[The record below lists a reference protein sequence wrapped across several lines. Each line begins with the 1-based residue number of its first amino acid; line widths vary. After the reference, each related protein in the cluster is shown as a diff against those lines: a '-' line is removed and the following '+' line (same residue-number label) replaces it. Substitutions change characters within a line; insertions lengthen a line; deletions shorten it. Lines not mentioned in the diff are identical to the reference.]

1 MQEAVLKQTEN
12 MIVLV
17 EKDVVAAHEELSQL
31 LSDIEDDEEV
41 KQTEVYQKALQY
53 MKETNV

>member
-17 EKDVVAAHEELSQL
+17 EKDVVTAHEELSQL

>member
-17 EKDVVAAHEELSQL
+17 EKDVVTAHEELSQL

-53 MKETNV
+53 MKDTNV

>member
-1 MQEAVLKQTEN
+1 

-53 MKETNV
+53 MKDTNVYSHFS

>member
-1 MQEAVLKQTEN
+1 MQETVLKQTEN

-17 EKDVVAAHEELSQL
+17 EKDVVTAHEELSQL

-53 MKETNV
+53 MKDTNV

>member
-17 EKDVVAAHEELSQL
+17 EKDVVTAHEELSQL
-31 LSDIEDDEEV
+31 LSDIEDNEEV

>member
-17 EKDVVAAHEELSQL
+17 EKDVVTAHEELSQL

-41 KQTEVYQKALQY
+41 KQTEVYQKVLQY
-53 MKETNV
+53 MKDTNV

>member
-17 EKDVVAAHEELSQL
+17 EKDVVTAHEELSQL

-41 KQTEVYQKALQY
+41 KQSEVYQKALQY
-53 MKETNV
+53 MKDTNV

>member
-17 EKDVVAAHEELSQL
+17 EKDVVTAHEELSQL
-31 LSDIEDDEEV
+31 LSDIEDNEEV

-53 MKETNV
+53 MNDTNV